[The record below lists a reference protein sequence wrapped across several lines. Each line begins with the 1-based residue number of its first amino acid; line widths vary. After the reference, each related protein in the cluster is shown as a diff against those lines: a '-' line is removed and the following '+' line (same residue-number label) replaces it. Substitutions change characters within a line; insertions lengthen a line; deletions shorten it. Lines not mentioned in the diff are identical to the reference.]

1 MGHKSLKALV
11 FAPGVGDVLMEAA
24 GKLGKQERKTK
35 VLGLFAWGSP
45 NTVGPGGAECLSTAP
60 GIHFLV
66 PRSSVPG
73 SRTTR
78 SGGGSVFA
86 STHGAVRRQHR
97 VMLTLFERPHG

>member
-35 VLGLFAWGSP
+35 MLGLFAWGSP

-60 GIHFLV
+60 GIHFLFLGV
-66 PRSSVPG
+66 LFSVP
-73 SRTTR
+73 
-78 SGGGSVFA
+78 
-86 STHGAVRRQHR
+86 
-97 VMLTLFERPHG
+97 ERPTQEGFSVCLKAPGSEEAI